1 MRSCDQ
7 NLNTTICVLLAEGVT
22 RKVPH
27 MDKWIELVKAKMSE
41 LKITQTEL
49 GERVGMS
56 QGGIGHWLNK
66 RREPGVAE
74 MNRVLQALGMDFLEV
89 AMVIREPQPV
99 ANDDMPLTQKY
110 NPYFRYPVSEWSAPL
125 QARESA
131 PQPYGKPEDKQ
142 RFELTDY
149 HARGA
154 AFWLRVSGDSMT
166 APKGTSIPEGMLI
179 LVDPEA
185 EAVPGKLV
193 IAQWSDSHEA
203 IFRKLDEEGGQRYLI
218 PLNPTWPKALF
229 TEECRILGVVV
240 QATARF

>member
-1 MRSCDQ
+1 
-7 NLNTTICVLLAEGVT
+7 
-22 RKVPH
+22 

-66 RREPGVAE
+66 RREPGITE

-89 AMVIREPQPV
+89 VLVIREPPLV
-99 ANDDMPLTQKY
+99 PEDDMPLAQKY
-110 NPYFRYPVSEWSAPL
+110 NPYFRYPVSDWRTPCEV
-125 QARESA
+125 RESGQSA
-131 PQPYGKPEDKQ
+131 YTPASDKQ

-154 AFWLRVSGDSMT
+154 AFWLTVTGDSMT
-166 APKGTSIPEGMLI
+166 APTGQSVAEGMLI

-193 IAQWSDSHEA
+193 IAQWPGSDEA
-203 IFRKLDEEGGQRYLI
+203 VFRKLDEQSGQRYLV
-218 PLNPTWPKALF
+218 PLNPTWPKTLF
-229 TEECRILGVVV
+229 TEECRIIGVVV
-240 QATARF
+240 QATARY